1 MESNIKKIFISLLLS
16 LLWST
21 QAYALGYCTNYE
33 NDQGVIDFGTADD
46 GNAIDANGCAIA
58 PDLYTLTIYE
68 IGVCTAAPT
77 APTITDASDF
87 STCTTIFTNEAGS
100 VTDISI
106 NTSIDL
112 DASIDLPFGVYGFGY
127 VILSNTLG
135 ITKTVNFT
143 RDSTDPNVVLDNAD
157 IQNPGQYC
165 WTTGGTRY
173 NSDSDWTVDK
183 DLVAREFME
192 CSDIAGTAQM
202 YSEIL
207 DELGD
212 GPGGEF
218 PTPSIYESESIAVND
233 GSMNAYI
240 TTTAGLLA
248 SAQIEGRIQA
258 VIALTTPLVIS
269 DSTSAIDV
277 QFTANQAG
285 YPVIVGPNP
294 GLTIVGIGSGPFS
307 VNISSE

>member
-16 LLWST
+16 FLWST

-33 NDQGVIDFGTADD
+33 NDQGVIDFGTTDN

-87 STCTTIFTNEAGS
+87 STCTTIFTNEAGA
-100 VTDISI
+100 VTDISV

-135 ITKTVNFT
+135 ITKTVNLT
-143 RDSTDPNVVLDNAD
+143 RDSTDPNAVSDNAG
-157 IQNPGQYC
+157 NPGQYC

-173 NSDSDWTVDK
+173 NSSSVWTADK
-183 DLVAREFME
+183 DAAVRNFTE
-192 CSDIAGTAQM
+192 CSNTAGTAQM
-202 YSEIL
+202 YNEIL

-212 GPGGEF
+212 GPPST
-218 PTPSIYESESIAVND
+218 PTVYESESIAVND
-233 GSMNAYI
+233 GTMTAYI
-240 TTTAGLLA
+240 TTTSGLLA

-285 YPVIVGPNP
+285 QPVIVGAA
-294 GLTIVGIGSGPFS
+294 GSLQMLGIGSGPFS
-307 VNISSE
+307 VNITSE

>member
-16 LLWST
+16 FLWST
-21 QAYALGYCTNYE
+21 QAYALGYCPNYE
-33 NDQGVIDFGTADD
+33 NDQGVIDFGTTDD
-46 GNAIDANGCAIA
+46 ATAIDNNGCAIA

-77 APTITDASDF
+77 APTTADASDF
-87 STCTTIFTNEAGS
+87 STCTTIFTNEAGA
-100 VTDISI
+100 VTDISV

-143 RDSTDPNVVLDNAD
+143 RNSADPNVVLDNAV
-157 IQNPGQYC
+157 NPGQYC

-173 NSDSDWTVDK
+173 NSSSVWTADK
-183 DLVAREFME
+183 DAAVRNFTE
-192 CSDIAGTAQM
+192 CSNTAGTAQM
-202 YSEIL
+202 YNEIL

-212 GPGGEF
+212 GPPST
-218 PTPSIYESESIAVND
+218 PTVYESESIAVND
-233 GSMNAYI
+233 GTMNAYI
-240 TTTAGLLA
+240 TTTSGLLA

-285 YPVIVGPNP
+285 QPVIVGAA
-294 GLTIVGIGSGPFS
+294 GSLQMLGIGSGPFS
-307 VNISSE
+307 VNITSE

>member
-16 LLWST
+16 FLWST
-21 QAYALGYCTNYE
+21 QAYALGYCPNYE
-33 NDQGVIDFGTADD
+33 NDQGVIDFGITDD
-46 GNAIDANGCAIA
+46 ATDIENNGCAIA

-100 VTDISI
+100 VTDISV

-135 ITKTVNFT
+135 ITKTVNLT
-143 RDSTDPNVVLDNAD
+143 RDSTDPNAVSDNAL
-157 IQNPGQYC
+157 NSGQYC

-173 NSDSDWTVDK
+173 NSSPVWAADK
-183 DLVAREFME
+183 DAVVRNFTE
-192 CSDIAGTAQM
+192 CSDTAGTAQM

-212 GPGGEF
+212 GPGG
-218 PTPSIYESESIAVND
+218 PSITPTVYESESIAVND
-233 GSMNAYI
+233 GTMNAYI
-240 TTTAGLLA
+240 TTTSGLLA

-258 VIALTTPLVIS
+258 LIALTTPLVIS

-285 YPVIVGPNP
+285 QPVIVGPAG
-294 GLTIVGIGSGPFS
+294 GLQMLGIGSGPFS
-307 VNISSE
+307 VNITSE

>member
-16 LLWST
+16 FLWST
-21 QAYALGYCTNYE
+21 QTYALGYCTNYE
-33 NDQGVIDFGTADD
+33 NDQGVIDFGTTDN

-87 STCTTIFTNEAGS
+87 STCTTIFTNEAGA
-100 VTDISI
+100 VTDISV
-106 NTSIDL
+106 NTSFDL

-135 ITKTVNFT
+135 ITKTVNLT
-143 RDSTDPNVVLDNAD
+143 RDSTDPNVVLDNAG
-157 IQNPGQYC
+157 NPGQYC
-165 WTTGGTRY
+165 WTNGGTRY
-173 NSDSDWTVDK
+173 NSSSVWTVDK
-183 DLVAREFME
+183 DAVAREFME
-192 CSDIAGTAQM
+192 CSDTAGTAQM
-202 YSEIL
+202 YNEIL
-207 DELGD
+207 DELGEL
-212 GPGGEF
+212 PF
-218 PTPSIYESESIAVND
+218 TPTVYESESIAVND

-285 YPVIVGPNP
+285 QPVIVGPNP

-307 VNISSE
+307 VNITSE

>member
-33 NDQGVIDFGTADD
+33 NDQGVIDLGTTDN

-100 VTDISI
+100 VTDISV
-106 NTSIDL
+106 NTSIGL

-135 ITKTVNFT
+135 ITKTVNLT
-143 RDSTDPNVVLDNAD
+143 RDSTDPNAVSDNAG
-157 IQNPGQYC
+157 NPGQYC

-173 NSDSDWTVDK
+173 NSSSVWTADK
-183 DLVAREFME
+183 DAAVRNFTE
-192 CSDIAGTAQM
+192 CSNTAGTAQM
-202 YSEIL
+202 YNEIL

-212 GPGGEF
+212 GPPST
-218 PTPSIYESESIAVND
+218 PTVYESESIAVND

-285 YPVIVGPNP
+285 QPVIEGPNP
-294 GLTIVGIGSGPFS
+294 GLRIVGIGSGPFS
-307 VNISSE
+307 VNITSE

>member
-16 LLWST
+16 FLWST

-33 NDQGVIDFGTADD
+33 NDQGVIDFGTTDN

-87 STCTTIFTNEAGS
+87 STCTTIFTNEAGA
-100 VTDISI
+100 VTDISV

-135 ITKTVNFT
+135 ITKTVNLT
-143 RDSTDPNVVLDNAD
+143 RDSTDPNAVSDNAG
-157 IQNPGQYC
+157 NPGQYC
-165 WTTGGTRY
+165 WTNGGTRY
-173 NSDSDWTVDK
+173 NSSSVWTVDK
-183 DLVAREFME
+183 DAVAREFME
-192 CSDIAGTAQM
+192 CSDTAGTAQM
-202 YSEIL
+202 YNEIL
-207 DELGD
+207 DELGEL
-212 GPGGEF
+212 PF
-218 PTPSIYESESIAVND
+218 TPTVYESESIAVND
-233 GSMNAYI
+233 GTMNAYI
-240 TTTAGLLA
+240 TTTSGLLA

-285 YPVIVGPNP
+285 QPVIVGPNP

-307 VNISSE
+307 VNITSE

>member
-16 LLWST
+16 FLWST
-21 QAYALGYCTNYE
+21 QTYALGYCTNYE
-33 NDQGVIDFGTADD
+33 NDQGVIDFGTTDN

-87 STCTTIFTNEAGS
+87 STCTTIFTNEAGA
-100 VTDISI
+100 VTDISV

-135 ITKTVNFT
+135 ITKTVNLT
-143 RDSTDPNVVLDNAD
+143 RDSTDANAVSDNAG
-157 IQNPGQYC
+157 NPGQYC
-165 WTTGGTRY
+165 WTNGGTRY
-173 NSDSDWTVDK
+173 NNSPVWTVDK
-183 DLVAREFME
+183 DAVAREFME
-192 CSDIAGTAQM
+192 CSDTAGTAQM
-202 YSEIL
+202 YNEIL
-207 DELGD
+207 DELGEL
-212 GPGGEF
+212 PF
-218 PTPSIYESESIAVND
+218 TPTVYESESIAVND
-233 GSMNAYI
+233 GTMNAYI
-240 TTTAGLLA
+240 TTTSGLLA

-285 YPVIVGPNP
+285 QPVIVGPAG
-294 GLTIVGIGSGPFS
+294 GLQMLGIGSGPFS
-307 VNISSE
+307 VNITSE

>member
-16 LLWST
+16 FLWST
-21 QAYALGYCTNYE
+21 QAYALGYCTDYE
-33 NDQGVIDFGTADD
+33 NDQGVIDFGTTDN

-77 APTITDASDF
+77 APTTADASDF
-87 STCTTIFTNEAGS
+87 STCTTIFTNEAGA

-135 ITKTVNFT
+135 ITKTVNLT
-143 RDSTDPNVVLDNAD
+143 RDSTDPNAVSDNAG
-157 IQNPGQYC
+157 NPGQYC
-165 WTTGGTRY
+165 WTNGGTRY
-173 NSDSDWTVDK
+173 NSSSVWTVDK
-183 DLVAREFME
+183 DAVAREFME
-192 CSDIAGTAQM
+192 CSDTAGTAQM
-202 YSEIL
+202 YNEIL
-207 DELGD
+207 DELGEL
-212 GPGGEF
+212 PF
-218 PTPSIYESESIAVND
+218 TPTVYESESIAVND
-233 GSMNAYI
+233 GTMNAYI
-240 TTTAGLLA
+240 TTTSGLLA

-285 YPVIVGPNP
+285 QPVIVGPAG
-294 GLTIVGIGSGPFS
+294 GLQMLGIGSGPFS
-307 VNISSE
+307 VNITSE

>member
-1 MESNIKKIFISLLLS
+1 VESNIKKIFISLLLS
-16 LLWST
+16 FLWST

-33 NDQGVIDFGTADD
+33 NDQGVIDFGTTDN

-87 STCTTIFTNEAGS
+87 STCTTIFTNEAGA
-100 VTDISI
+100 VTDISV

-135 ITKTVNFT
+135 ITKTVNLT
-143 RDSTDPNVVLDNAD
+143 RDSTDSNAVSDNAG
-157 IQNPGQYC
+157 NPGQYC
-165 WTTGGTRY
+165 WTNGGTRY
-173 NSDSDWTVDK
+173 NSSSVWTVDK
-183 DLVAREFME
+183 DAVAREFME
-192 CSDIAGTAQM
+192 CSDTAGTAQM
-202 YSEIL
+202 YNEIL
-207 DELGD
+207 DELGEL
-212 GPGGEF
+212 PF
-218 PTPSIYESESIAVND
+218 TPTVYESESIAVND
-233 GSMNAYI
+233 GTMNAYI
-240 TTTAGLLA
+240 TTTSGLLA

-258 VIALTTPLVIS
+258 VIALTTPLLIS

-285 YPVIVGPNP
+285 QPVIVGPNP

-307 VNISSE
+307 VNITSE

>member
-16 LLWST
+16 FLWST

-33 NDQGVIDFGTADD
+33 NDQGVIDFGTTDN

-87 STCTTIFTNEAGS
+87 STCTTIFTNEAGA
-100 VTDISI
+100 VTDISV

-135 ITKTVNFT
+135 ITKTVNLT
-143 RDSTDPNVVLDNAD
+143 RDSTDPNAVSDNAG
-157 IQNPGQYC
+157 NPGQYC

-173 NSDSDWTVDK
+173 NSDPDWTVDK

-192 CSDIAGTAQM
+192 CSDTAGTAQM
-202 YSEIL
+202 YNEIL
-207 DELGD
+207 DELGEL
-212 GPGGEF
+212 PF
-218 PTPSIYESESIAVND
+218 TPTVYESESIAVND

-285 YPVIVGPNP
+285 QPVIIGPNP

-307 VNISSE
+307 VNITSE

>member
-16 LLWST
+16 FLWST

-33 NDQGVIDFGTADD
+33 NDQGVIDFGTTDN

-87 STCTTIFTNEAGS
+87 STCTTIFTNEAGA
-100 VTDISI
+100 VTDISV

-135 ITKTVNFT
+135 ITKTVNLT
-143 RDSTDPNVVLDNAD
+143 RDSTDPNAVSDNAG
-157 IQNPGQYC
+157 NPGQYC

-173 NSDSDWTVDK
+173 NSSSVWTADK
-183 DLVAREFME
+183 DAAVRNFTE
-192 CSDIAGTAQM
+192 CSNTAGTAQM
-202 YSEIL
+202 YNEIL

-212 GPGGEF
+212 GPPST
-218 PTPSIYESESIAVND
+218 PTVYESESIAVND
-233 GSMNAYI
+233 GTMNAYI
-240 TTTAGLLA
+240 TATSGLLA

-258 VIALTTPLVIS
+258 VISLTTPLVIS

-285 YPVIVGPNP
+285 QPVIVGPA
-294 GLTIVGIGSGPFS
+294 GSLQMFGIGSGPFS
-307 VNISSE
+307 VNITSE

>member
-16 LLWST
+16 FLWST
-21 QAYALGYCTNYE
+21 QAYALGNCPNYE
-33 NDQGVIDFGTADD
+33 NDQGVIDFGTTDN

-87 STCTTIFTNEAGS
+87 STCTTIFTNEAGA
-100 VTDISI
+100 VTDISV

-135 ITKTVNFT
+135 ITKTVNLT
-143 RDSTDPNVVLDNAD
+143 RDSTDSNAVSDNAG
-157 IQNPGQYC
+157 NPGQYC
-165 WTTGGTRY
+165 WTNGGTRY
-173 NSDSDWTVDK
+173 NSSSVWTVDK
-183 DLVAREFME
+183 DAVAREFME
-192 CSDIAGTAQM
+192 CSDTAGTAQM
-202 YSEIL
+202 YNEIL
-207 DELGD
+207 DELGEL
-212 GPGGEF
+212 PF
-218 PTPSIYESESIAVND
+218 TPTVYESESIAVND
-233 GSMNAYI
+233 GTMNAYI
-240 TTTAGLLA
+240 TTTSGLLA

-285 YPVIVGPNP
+285 QPVIVGPNP

-307 VNISSE
+307 VNITSE

>member
-16 LLWST
+16 FLWST
-21 QAYALGYCTNYE
+21 QAYALGYCPNYE
-33 NDQGVIDFGTADD
+33 NDQGVIDFGTTDD
-46 GNAIDANGCAIA
+46 ATAIENNGCAIA

-100 VTDISI
+100 VTDISV

-135 ITKTVNFT
+135 ITKTVNLT
-143 RDSTDPNVVLDNAD
+143 RDSTDPNAVSDNAG
-157 IQNPGQYC
+157 NPGQYC

-173 NSDSDWTVDK
+173 NSSSVWTADK
-183 DLVAREFME
+183 DAAVRNFTE
-192 CSDIAGTAQM
+192 CSNTAGTAQM
-202 YSEIL
+202 YNEIL

-212 GPGGEF
+212 GPPST
-218 PTPSIYESESIAVND
+218 PTVYESESIAVND
-233 GSMNAYI
+233 GTMNAYI
-240 TTTAGLLA
+240 TTTSGLLA

-258 VIALTTPLVIS
+258 VITLTTPLVIS

-285 YPVIVGPNP
+285 QPVIEGPNP
-294 GLTIVGIGSGPFS
+294 GLRIVGIGSGPFS
-307 VNISSE
+307 VNITSE

>member
-16 LLWST
+16 FLWST

-33 NDQGVIDFGTADD
+33 NDQGVIDFGTTDN

-87 STCTTIFTNEAGS
+87 STCTTIFTNEAGA

-135 ITKTVNFT
+135 ITKIVNLT
-143 RDSTDPNVVLDNAD
+143 RDSTDPDVVLDNAG
-157 IQNPGQYC
+157 NPGQYC

-173 NSDSDWTVDK
+173 NSDPDWTVDK

-192 CSDIAGTAQM
+192 CSDTAGTAQM
-202 YSEIL
+202 YNEIL
-207 DELGD
+207 DELGEL
-212 GPGGEF
+212 PF
-218 PTPSIYESESIAVND
+218 TPTVYESESIAVND

-285 YPVIVGPNP
+285 QPVIVGSA
-294 GLTIVGIGSGPFS
+294 GSLQMLGIGSGPFS
-307 VNISSE
+307 VNITSE

>member
-16 LLWST
+16 FLWST
-21 QAYALGYCTNYE
+21 QTYALGYCTNYE
-33 NDQGVIDFGTADD
+33 NDQGVIDFGTTDN

-77 APTITDASDF
+77 APTTADASDF
-87 STCTTIFTNEAGS
+87 STCTTIFTNEAGA
-100 VTDISI
+100 VTDISV

-135 ITKTVNFT
+135 ITKTVNLT
-143 RDSTDPNVVLDNAD
+143 RDSTDPNAVSDNAG
-157 IQNPGQYC
+157 NPGQYC
-165 WTTGGTRY
+165 WTNGGTRY
-173 NSDSDWTVDK
+173 NSSSVWTVDK
-183 DLVAREFME
+183 DAVAREFME
-192 CSDIAGTAQM
+192 CSDTAGTAQM
-202 YSEIL
+202 YNEIL
-207 DELGD
+207 DELGEL
-212 GPGGEF
+212 PF
-218 PTPSIYESESIAVND
+218 TPTVYESESIAVND
-233 GSMNAYI
+233 GTMNAYI
-240 TTTAGLLA
+240 TTTSGLLA

-285 YPVIVGPNP
+285 QPVIVGPAG
-294 GLTIVGIGSGPFS
+294 GLQMLGIGSGPFS
-307 VNISSE
+307 VNITSE

>member
-16 LLWST
+16 FLWST
-21 QAYALGYCTNYE
+21 QTYALGYCTNYE
-33 NDQGVIDFGTADD
+33 NDQGVIDFGTDD

-87 STCTTIFTNEAGS
+87 STCTTIFTNETGA

-135 ITKTVNFT
+135 ITKIVNLT
-143 RDSTDPNVVLDNAD
+143 RDSTDPNVVLDNAG
-157 IQNPGQYC
+157 NPGQYC
-165 WTTGGTRY
+165 WTNGGTRY
-173 NSDSDWTVDK
+173 NSSSVWTVDK
-183 DLVAREFME
+183 DAVVRNFTE
-192 CSDIAGTAQM
+192 CSDTAGTAQM

-212 GPGGEF
+212 GPPST
-218 PTPSIYESESIAVND
+218 PTVYESESIAVND

-285 YPVIVGPNP
+285 QPVIVGSAPRQM
-294 GLTIVGIGSGPFS
+294 LGIGSGPFS
-307 VNISSE
+307 VNITSE

>member
-16 LLWST
+16 FLWST

-33 NDQGVIDFGTADD
+33 NDQGVIDFGTTDN

-87 STCTTIFTNEAGS
+87 STCTTIFTNEAGA

-135 ITKTVNFT
+135 ITKTVNLT
-143 RDSTDPNVVLDNAD
+143 RDSTDPNAVSDNAG
-157 IQNPGQYC
+157 NPGQYC

-173 NSDSDWTVDK
+173 NSDPDWTVDK
-183 DLVAREFME
+183 DVVAREFME
-192 CSDIAGTAQM
+192 CSDTAGTAQM
-202 YSEIL
+202 YNEIL
-207 DELGD
+207 DELGEL
-212 GPGGEF
+212 PF
-218 PTPSIYESESIAVND
+218 TPTVYESESIAVND
-233 GSMNAYI
+233 GTMNAYI
-240 TTTAGLLA
+240 TTTSGLLA

-285 YPVIVGPNP
+285 QPVIVGPAG
-294 GLTIVGIGSGPFS
+294 GLQMLGIGSGPFS
-307 VNISSE
+307 VNITSE

>member
-1 MESNIKKIFISLLLS
+1 VESNIKKIFISLLLS
-16 LLWST
+16 FLWST
-21 QAYALGYCTNYE
+21 QTYALGYCTNYE
-33 NDQGVIDFGTADD
+33 NDQGVIDFGTTDN

-87 STCTTIFTNEAGS
+87 STCTTIFTNEAGA
-100 VTDISI
+100 VTDISV

-112 DASIDLPFGVYGFGY
+112 DASIDLPFGVYGSGY

-135 ITKTVNFT
+135 ITKIVNLT
-143 RDSTDPNVVLDNAD
+143 RDSTDPNAVSDNAG
-157 IQNPGQYC
+157 NPGQYC
-165 WTTGGTRY
+165 WTNGGTRY
-173 NSDSDWTVDK
+173 NSSSVWTVDK
-183 DLVAREFME
+183 DAVAREFME
-192 CSDIAGTAQM
+192 CSDTAGTAQM
-202 YSEIL
+202 YNEIL
-207 DELGD
+207 DELGEL
-212 GPGGEF
+212 PF
-218 PTPSIYESESIAVND
+218 TPTVYESESIAVND
-233 GSMNAYI
+233 GTMNAYI
-240 TTTAGLLA
+240 TTTSGLLA

-285 YPVIVGPNP
+285 QPVIVGPNP

-307 VNISSE
+307 VNITSE

>member
-16 LLWST
+16 FLWST

-33 NDQGVIDFGTADD
+33 NDQGVIDLGTADD

-77 APTITDASDF
+77 APTTVDASDF

-127 VILSNTLG
+127 VILSNSLG
-135 ITKTVNFT
+135 ITKTINFT
-143 RDSTDPNVVLDNAD
+143 RDITDSNVVFDNAG
-157 IQNPGQYC
+157 NPGQYC

-173 NSDSDWTVDK
+173 NSDPDWTVDK
-183 DLVAREFME
+183 DAVPRQFME
-192 CSDIAGTAQM
+192 CSDTAGTAQM

-212 GPGGEF
+212 GPPST
-218 PTPSIYESESIAVND
+218 PTVYESESIAVND

-285 YPVIVGPNP
+285 QPVIVGPNP

>member
-1 MESNIKKIFISLLLS
+1 VESNIKKIFISLLLS
-16 LLWST
+16 FLWST

-33 NDQGVIDFGTADD
+33 NDQGVIDFGTTDN

-87 STCTTIFTNEAGS
+87 STCTTIFTNEAGA
-100 VTDISI
+100 VTDISV

-135 ITKTVNFT
+135 ITKTVNLT
-143 RDSTDPNVVLDNAD
+143 RDSTDPNAVSDNAG
-157 IQNPGQYC
+157 NPGQYC

-173 NSDSDWTVDK
+173 NSSSVWTADK
-183 DLVAREFME
+183 DAAVRNFTE
-192 CSDIAGTAQM
+192 CSNTAGTAQM
-202 YSEIL
+202 YNEIL

-212 GPGGEF
+212 GPPST
-218 PTPSIYESESIAVND
+218 PTVYESESIAVND
-233 GSMNAYI
+233 GTMTAYI
-240 TTTAGLLA
+240 TTTSGLLA

-285 YPVIVGPNP
+285 QPVIVGAA
-294 GLTIVGIGSGPFS
+294 GSLQMLGIGSGPFS
-307 VNISSE
+307 VNITSE

>member
-16 LLWST
+16 FLWST
-21 QAYALGYCTNYE
+21 QAYALGYCTDYE
-33 NDQGVIDFGTADD
+33 NDQGVIDFGTTDN

-87 STCTTIFTNEAGS
+87 STCTTIFTNEAGA
-100 VTDISI
+100 VTDISV

-135 ITKTVNFT
+135 ITKIVNLT
-143 RDSTDPNVVLDNAD
+143 RDSTDPDVVLDNAG
-157 IQNPGQYC
+157 NPGQYC

-173 NSDSDWTVDK
+173 NSDPDWTVDK

-192 CSDIAGTAQM
+192 CSDTAGTAQM
-202 YSEIL
+202 YNEIL
-207 DELGD
+207 DELGEL
-212 GPGGEF
+212 PF
-218 PTPSIYESESIAVND
+218 TPTVYESESIAVND
-233 GSMNAYI
+233 GTMNAYI
-240 TTTAGLLA
+240 TTTSGLLA

-285 YPVIVGPNP
+285 QPVIVGPAG
-294 GLTIVGIGSGPFS
+294 GLQMLGIGSGPFS
-307 VNISSE
+307 VNITSE

>member
-16 LLWST
+16 FLWST
-21 QAYALGYCTNYE
+21 QTYALGYCTNYE
-33 NDQGVIDFGTADD
+33 NDQGVIDFGTTDN

-87 STCTTIFTNEAGS
+87 STCTTIFTNEAGA
-100 VTDISI
+100 VTDISV
-106 NTSIDL
+106 NTSFDL

-135 ITKTVNFT
+135 ITKIVNLT
-143 RDSTDPNVVLDNAD
+143 RDSTDPNVVLDNAG
-157 IQNPGQYC
+157 NPGQYC
-165 WTTGGTRY
+165 WTNGGTRY
-173 NSDSDWTVDK
+173 NSSSVWTVDK
-183 DLVAREFME
+183 DAVAREFME
-192 CSDIAGTAQM
+192 CSDTAGTAQM
-202 YSEIL
+202 YNEIL
-207 DELGD
+207 DELGEL
-212 GPGGEF
+212 PF
-218 PTPSIYESESIAVND
+218 TPTVYESESIAVND
-233 GSMNAYI
+233 GTMNAYI
-240 TTTAGLLA
+240 TTTSGLLA

-285 YPVIVGPNP
+285 QPVIVGPNP

-307 VNISSE
+307 VNITSE

>member
-16 LLWST
+16 FLWST

-33 NDQGVIDFGTADD
+33 NDQGVIDFGTTDN

-77 APTITDASDF
+77 APTTADASDF
-87 STCTTIFTNEAGS
+87 STCTTIFTNEAGA

-135 ITKTVNFT
+135 ITKTVNLT
-143 RDSTDPNVVLDNAD
+143 RDSTDPNAVSDNAG
-157 IQNPGQYC
+157 NPGQYC
-165 WTTGGTRY
+165 WTNGGTRY
-173 NSDSDWTVDK
+173 NSSSVWTVDK
-183 DLVAREFME
+183 DAVAREFME
-192 CSDIAGTAQM
+192 CSDTAGTAQM
-202 YSEIL
+202 YNEIL
-207 DELGD
+207 DELGEL
-212 GPGGEF
+212 PF
-218 PTPSIYESESIAVND
+218 TPTVYESESIAVND
-233 GSMNAYI
+233 GTMNAYI
-240 TTTAGLLA
+240 TTTSGLLA

-285 YPVIVGPNP
+285 QPVIVGPAG
-294 GLTIVGIGSGPFS
+294 GLQMLGIGSGPFS
-307 VNISSE
+307 VNITSE

>member
-16 LLWST
+16 FLWST

-33 NDQGVIDFGTADD
+33 NDQGVIDFGTTDN

-77 APTITDASDF
+77 APTTADASDF

-100 VTDISI
+100 VTDISV
-106 NTSIDL
+106 NTSFDL

-135 ITKTVNFT
+135 ITKTVNLT
-143 RDSTDPNVVLDNAD
+143 RDSTDPNAVSDNAG
-157 IQNPGQYC
+157 NPGQYC
-165 WTTGGTRY
+165 WTNGGTRY
-173 NSDSDWTVDK
+173 NSSSVWTVDK
-183 DLVAREFME
+183 DAVAREFME
-192 CSDIAGTAQM
+192 CSDTAGTAQM
-202 YSEIL
+202 YNEIL
-207 DELGD
+207 DELGEL
-212 GPGGEF
+212 PF
-218 PTPSIYESESIAVND
+218 TPTVYESESIAVND
-233 GSMNAYI
+233 GTMNAYI
-240 TTTAGLLA
+240 TTTSGLLA

-285 YPVIVGPNP
+285 QPVIVGPAG
-294 GLTIVGIGSGPFS
+294 GLQMLGIGSGPFS
-307 VNISSE
+307 VNITSE

>member
-16 LLWST
+16 FLWST

-33 NDQGVIDFGTADD
+33 NDQGVIDFGTTDN

-100 VTDISI
+100 VTDISV
-106 NTSIDL
+106 NTSIGL

-135 ITKTVNFT
+135 ITKTVNLT
-143 RDSTDPNVVLDNAD
+143 RDSTDPNAVSDNAG
-157 IQNPGQYC
+157 NPGQYC

-173 NSDSDWTVDK
+173 NSSSVWTADK
-183 DLVAREFME
+183 DAAVRNFTE
-192 CSDIAGTAQM
+192 CSNTAGTAQM
-202 YSEIL
+202 YNEIL

-212 GPGGEF
+212 GPPST
-218 PTPSIYESESIAVND
+218 PTVYESESIAVND
-233 GSMNAYI
+233 GTMNAYI
-240 TTTAGLLA
+240 TTTSGLLA

-285 YPVIVGPNP
+285 QPVIVGAA
-294 GLTIVGIGSGPFS
+294 GSLQMLGIGSGPFS
-307 VNISSE
+307 VNITSE

>member
-1 MESNIKKIFISLLLS
+1 VESNIKKIFISLLLS
-16 LLWST
+16 FLWST

-33 NDQGVIDFGTADD
+33 NDQGVIDFGTTDN

-87 STCTTIFTNEAGS
+87 STCTTIFTNEAGA
-100 VTDISI
+100 VTDISV

-135 ITKTVNFT
+135 ITKTVNLT
-143 RDSTDPNVVLDNAD
+143 RDSTDPNAVSDNAG
-157 IQNPGQYC
+157 NPGQYC
-165 WTTGGTRY
+165 WTNGGTRY
-173 NSDSDWTVDK
+173 NSSSVWTVDK
-183 DLVAREFME
+183 DAVAREFME
-192 CSDIAGTAQM
+192 CSDTAGTAQM
-202 YSEIL
+202 YNEIL
-207 DELGD
+207 DELGEL
-212 GPGGEF
+212 PF
-218 PTPSIYESESIAVND
+218 TPTVYESESIAVND
-233 GSMNAYI
+233 GTMNAYI
-240 TTTAGLLA
+240 TTTSGLLA

-285 YPVIVGPNP
+285 QPVIVGPNP

-307 VNISSE
+307 VNITSE

>member
-1 MESNIKKIFISLLLS
+1 VESNIKKIFISLLLS
-16 LLWST
+16 FLWST

-33 NDQGVIDFGTADD
+33 NDQGVIDFGTTDN

-87 STCTTIFTNEAGS
+87 STCTTIFTNEAGA
-100 VTDISI
+100 VTDISV

-135 ITKTVNFT
+135 ITKIVNLT
-143 RDSTDPNVVLDNAD
+143 RDSTDPNVVLDNAG
-157 IQNPGQYC
+157 NPGQYC
-165 WTTGGTRY
+165 WTNGGTRY
-173 NSDSDWTVDK
+173 NSSSVWTVDK
-183 DLVAREFME
+183 DAVAREFME
-192 CSDIAGTAQM
+192 CSDTAGTAQM
-202 YSEIL
+202 YNEIL
-207 DELGD
+207 DELGEL
-212 GPGGEF
+212 PF
-218 PTPSIYESESIAVND
+218 TPTVYESESIAVND
-233 GSMNAYI
+233 GTMNAYI
-240 TTTAGLLA
+240 TTTSGLLA

-285 YPVIVGPNP
+285 QPVIVGPNP

-307 VNISSE
+307 VNITSE

>member
-16 LLWST
+16 FLWST

-33 NDQGVIDFGTADD
+33 NDQGVIDFGTTDN

-87 STCTTIFTNEAGS
+87 STCTTIFTNEAGA
-100 VTDISI
+100 VTDISV

-135 ITKTVNFT
+135 ITKTVNLT
-143 RDSTDPNVVLDNAD
+143 RDSTDPNAVSDNAG
-157 IQNPGQYC
+157 NPGQYC

-173 NSDSDWTVDK
+173 NSSSVWTADK
-183 DLVAREFME
+183 DAAVRNFTE
-192 CSDIAGTAQM
+192 CSNTAGTAQM
-202 YSEIL
+202 YNEIL

-212 GPGGEF
+212 GPPST
-218 PTPSIYESESIAVND
+218 PTVYESESIAVND
-233 GSMNAYI
+233 GTMNAYI
-240 TTTAGLLA
+240 TTTSGLLA

-285 YPVIVGPNP
+285 QPVIIGANP

-307 VNISSE
+307 VNITSE

>member
-16 LLWST
+16 FLWST
-21 QAYALGYCTNYE
+21 QTYALGYCTNYE
-33 NDQGVIDFGTADD
+33 NDQGVIDFGTTDN

-87 STCTTIFTNEAGS
+87 STCTTIFTNEAGA
-100 VTDISI
+100 VTDISV

-135 ITKTVNFT
+135 ITKTVNLT
-143 RDSTDPNVVLDNAD
+143 RDSTDSNAVSDNAG
-157 IQNPGQYC
+157 NPGQYC
-165 WTTGGTRY
+165 WTNGGTRY
-173 NSDSDWTVDK
+173 NSSSVWTVDK
-183 DLVAREFME
+183 DAVAREFME
-192 CSDIAGTAQM
+192 CSDTAGTAQM
-202 YSEIL
+202 YNEIL
-207 DELGD
+207 DELGEL
-212 GPGGEF
+212 PF
-218 PTPSIYESESIAVND
+218 TPTVYESESIAVND
-233 GSMNAYI
+233 GTMNAYI
-240 TTTAGLLA
+240 TTTSGLLA

-285 YPVIVGPNP
+285 QPVIVGPAG
-294 GLTIVGIGSGPFS
+294 GLQMLGIGSGPFS
-307 VNISSE
+307 VNITSE

>member
-16 LLWST
+16 FLWST
-21 QAYALGYCTNYE
+21 QAYALGYCPNYE
-33 NDQGVIDFGTADD
+33 NDQGVIDFGTTDD
-46 GNAIDANGCAIA
+46 ATAIENNGCAIA

-100 VTDISI
+100 VTDISV

-135 ITKTVNFT
+135 ITKTVNLT
-143 RDSTDPNVVLDNAD
+143 RDSTDVNAVSD
-157 IQNPGQYC
+157 IALNSGQYC

-173 NSDSDWTVDK
+173 NSDPGWTVDK
-183 DLVAREFME
+183 DLVAREFTE
-192 CSDIAGTAQM
+192 CSDTAGTAQM

-212 GPGGEF
+212 GPGG
-218 PTPSIYESESIAVND
+218 PSITPTVYESESIAVND
-233 GSMNAYI
+233 GTMNAYI
-240 TTTAGLLA
+240 TTTSGLLA

-285 YPVIVGPNP
+285 QPVIVGPAG
-294 GLTIVGIGSGPFS
+294 GLQMLGIGSGPFS
-307 VNISSE
+307 VNITSE

>member
-1 MESNIKKIFISLLLS
+1 VESNIKKIFISLLLS
-16 LLWST
+16 FLWST

-33 NDQGVIDFGTADD
+33 NDQGVIDFGTTDN

-100 VTDISI
+100 VTDISV

-135 ITKTVNFT
+135 ITKTVNLT
-143 RDSTDPNVVLDNAD
+143 RDSTDPNAVSDNAG
-157 IQNPGQYC
+157 NPGQYC

-173 NSDSDWTVDK
+173 NSDPDWTADK

-192 CSDIAGTAQM
+192 CSDTAGTAQM
-202 YSEIL
+202 YNEIL

-212 GPGGEF
+212 GPPST
-218 PTPSIYESESIAVND
+218 PTVYESESIAVND
-233 GSMNAYI
+233 GTMTAYI
-240 TTTAGLLA
+240 TTTSGLLA

-285 YPVIVGPNP
+285 QPVIVGPA
-294 GLTIVGIGSGPFS
+294 GSLQMLGIGSGPFS
-307 VNISSE
+307 VNITSE

>member
-1 MESNIKKIFISLLLS
+1 VESNIKKIFISLLLS
-16 LLWST
+16 FLWST

-33 NDQGVIDFGTADD
+33 NGQGVIDFGTTDD
-46 GNAIDANGCAIA
+46 ATAIDNNGCAIA

-77 APTITDASDF
+77 APTTADASDF
-87 STCTTIFTNEAGS
+87 STCTTIFTNEAGA
-100 VTDISI
+100 VTDISV

-143 RDSTDPNVVLDNAD
+143 RNSADPNVVLDNAV
-157 IQNPGQYC
+157 NPGQYC

-173 NSDSDWTVDK
+173 NSSSVWTADK
-183 DLVAREFME
+183 DAAVRNFTE
-192 CSDIAGTAQM
+192 CSNTAGTAQM
-202 YSEIL
+202 YNEIL

-212 GPGGEF
+212 GPPST
-218 PTPSIYESESIAVND
+218 PTVYESESIAVND
-233 GSMNAYI
+233 GTMTAYI
-240 TTTAGLLA
+240 TTTSGLLA

-285 YPVIVGPNP
+285 QPVIVGAA
-294 GLTIVGIGSGPFS
+294 GSLQMLGIGSGPFS
-307 VNISSE
+307 VNITSE

>member
-1 MESNIKKIFISLLLS
+1 MLS
-16 LLWST
+16 FLWST

-33 NDQGVIDFGTADD
+33 NDQGVIDFGTTDN

-77 APTITDASDF
+77 APTTADASDF
-87 STCTTIFTNEAGS
+87 STCTTIFTNEAGA

-135 ITKTVNFT
+135 ITKTVNLT
-143 RDSTDPNVVLDNAD
+143 RDSTDSNAVSDNAG
-157 IQNPGQYC
+157 NPGQYC
-165 WTTGGTRY
+165 WTNGGTRY
-173 NSDSDWTVDK
+173 NSSSVWTVDK
-183 DLVAREFME
+183 DAVAREFME
-192 CSDIAGTAQM
+192 CSDTAGTAQM
-202 YSEIL
+202 YNEIL

-212 GPGGEF
+212 GPPF
-218 PTPSIYESESIAVND
+218 TPTVYESESIAVND

-285 YPVIVGPNP
+285 QPVIVGPNP

-307 VNISSE
+307 VNITSE

>member
-16 LLWST
+16 FLWST

-33 NDQGVIDFGTADD
+33 NDQGVIDFGTTDN

-87 STCTTIFTNEAGS
+87 STCTTIFTNEAGA
-100 VTDISI
+100 VTDISV

-135 ITKTVNFT
+135 ITKIVNLT
-143 RDSTDPNVVLDNAD
+143 RDSTDPDVVLDNAG
-157 IQNPGQYC
+157 NPGQYC

-173 NSDSDWTVDK
+173 NSDPDWTVDK

-192 CSDIAGTAQM
+192 CSDTAGTAQM
-202 YSEIL
+202 YNEIL
-207 DELGD
+207 DELGEL
-212 GPGGEF
+212 PF
-218 PTPSIYESESIAVND
+218 TPTVYESESIAVND

-285 YPVIVGPNP
+285 QPVIVGSA
-294 GLTIVGIGSGPFS
+294 GSLQMLGIGSGPFS
-307 VNISSE
+307 VNITSE

>member
-16 LLWST
+16 FLWST
-21 QAYALGYCTNYE
+21 QAYALGYCTDYE
-33 NDQGVIDFGTADD
+33 NDQGVIDFGTTDN

-77 APTITDASDF
+77 APTTADASDF

-100 VTDISI
+100 VTDISV
-106 NTSIDL
+106 NTSFDL

-135 ITKTVNFT
+135 ITKTVNLT
-143 RDSTDPNVVLDNAD
+143 RDSTDPNAVSDNAG
-157 IQNPGQYC
+157 NPGQYC
-165 WTTGGTRY
+165 WTNGGTRY
-173 NSDSDWTVDK
+173 NSSSVWTVDK
-183 DLVAREFME
+183 DAVAREFME
-192 CSDIAGTAQM
+192 CSDTAGTAQM
-202 YSEIL
+202 YNEIL
-207 DELGD
+207 DELGEL
-212 GPGGEF
+212 PF
-218 PTPSIYESESIAVND
+218 TPTVYESESIAVND
-233 GSMNAYI
+233 GTMNAYI
-240 TTTAGLLA
+240 TTTSGLLA

-285 YPVIVGPNP
+285 QPVIVGPAG
-294 GLTIVGIGSGPFS
+294 GLQMLGIGSGPFS
-307 VNISSE
+307 VNITSE

>member
-16 LLWST
+16 FLWST

-33 NDQGVIDFGTADD
+33 NDQGVIDFGTDD

-87 STCTTIFTNEAGS
+87 STCTTIFTNEAGA
-100 VTDISI
+100 VTDISV

-135 ITKTVNFT
+135 ITKIVNLT
-143 RDSTDPNVVLDNAD
+143 RDSTDPNVVIDNAG
-157 IQNPGQYC
+157 NPGQYC
-165 WTTGGTRY
+165 WTNGGTRY
-173 NSDSDWTVDK
+173 NSSSVWTADK
-183 DLVAREFME
+183 DAVVRNFTE
-192 CSDIAGTAQM
+192 CSDTAGTAQM

-212 GPGGEF
+212 GPPST
-218 PTPSIYESESIAVND
+218 PTVYESESIAVND

-285 YPVIVGPNP
+285 HLVIEGPNP

>member
-1 MESNIKKIFISLLLS
+1 MESNIKKTFISLLLS
-16 LLWST
+16 FLWST

-33 NDQGVIDFGTADD
+33 NDQGVIDLGTTDN

-87 STCTTIFTNEAGS
+87 STCTTIFTNEAGA
-100 VTDISI
+100 VTDISV

-135 ITKTVNFT
+135 ITKIVNLT
-143 RDSTDPNVVLDNAD
+143 RDSTDPDVVLDNAG
-157 IQNPGQYC
+157 NPGQYC

-173 NSDSDWTVDK
+173 NSSSVWTADK
-183 DLVAREFME
+183 DAAVRNFTE
-192 CSDIAGTAQM
+192 CSNTAGTAQM
-202 YSEIL
+202 YNEIL

-212 GPGGEF
+212 GLPST
-218 PTPSIYESESIAVND
+218 PTVYESESIAVND

-285 YPVIVGPNP
+285 QPVIVGPAG
-294 GLTIVGIGSGPFS
+294 GLQMLGIGSGPFS
-307 VNISSE
+307 VNITSE

>member
-1 MESNIKKIFISLLLS
+1 VESNIKKIFISLLLS
-16 LLWST
+16 FLWST
-21 QAYALGYCTNYE
+21 QTYALGYCTNYE
-33 NDQGVIDFGTADD
+33 NDQGVIDFGTTDN

-77 APTITDASDF
+77 APTTADASDF
-87 STCTTIFTNEAGS
+87 STCTTIFTNEAGA

-135 ITKTVNFT
+135 ITKIVNLT
-143 RDSTDPNVVLDNAD
+143 RDSTDPDVVLDNAG
-157 IQNPGQYC
+157 NPGQYC

-173 NSDSDWTVDK
+173 NSSSVWTVDK
-183 DLVAREFME
+183 DAVAREFME
-192 CSDIAGTAQM
+192 CSDTAGTAQM
-202 YSEIL
+202 YNEIL
-207 DELGD
+207 DELGEL
-212 GPGGEF
+212 PF
-218 PTPSIYESESIAVND
+218 TPTVYESESIAVND
-233 GSMNAYI
+233 GTMNAYI
-240 TTTAGLLA
+240 TTTSGLLA

-285 YPVIVGPNP
+285 QPVIVGPNP

-307 VNISSE
+307 VNITSE

>member
-16 LLWST
+16 FLWST
-21 QAYALGYCTNYE
+21 QAYALGYCPNYE
-33 NDQGVIDFGTADD
+33 NDQGVIDFGTTDD
-46 GNAIDANGCAIA
+46 ATAIDNNGCAIA

-77 APTITDASDF
+77 APTTADASDF
-87 STCTTIFTNEAGS
+87 STCTTIFTNEAGA
-100 VTDISI
+100 VTDISV

-135 ITKTVNFT
+135 ITKTVNLT
-143 RDSTDPNVVLDNAD
+143 RDSTDPNAVSDNAG
-157 IQNPGQYC
+157 NPGQYC

-173 NSDSDWTVDK
+173 NSSSVWTADK
-183 DLVAREFME
+183 DAAVRNFTE
-192 CSDIAGTAQM
+192 CSNTAGTAQM
-202 YSEIL
+202 YNEIL

-212 GPGGEF
+212 GPPST
-218 PTPSIYESESIAVND
+218 PTVYESESIAVND
-233 GSMNAYI
+233 GTMNAYI
-240 TTTAGLLA
+240 TTTSGLLA

-285 YPVIVGPNP
+285 QPVIVGAA
-294 GLTIVGIGSGPFS
+294 GSLQMLGIGSGPFS
-307 VNISSE
+307 VNITSE